1 MDPLEKRTLG
11 KSGLQVTRVG
21 LGGSGLGGLYGDIPD
36 KQVHEVVRRALS
48 LGINLFDTA
57 PLYGHGKSERRLGEV
72 LAGISRDEY
81 VLATKVGRLLVPADE
96 DRPRDRL
103 HGKRSRYRTVF
114 DFSYDAVMRSYESSL
129 DRLGVDRIDVL
140 HIHDPYDYYDQ
151 AIDEAYRALRKLRE
165 EGAIRAVSVGI
176 GHVGLLQRFAQ
187 EGEFDCFLLSNA
199 YNLLDQDAL
208 PELLPLCQEKGIGIM
223 AGGTFAS
230 GILATGAKEGAK
242 YKYRS
247 APEEV
252 LRRVRR
258 MQEIA
263 AGYGVTMAAAA
274 SQFVLAHPAITCIVP
289 STRNPER
296 VTENVELVRQQIP
309 AAFWEELR
317 HKGLIPEEAPVP
329 GDVQQ

>member
-11 KSGLQVTRVG
+11 QSGLQVTRVG
-21 LGGSGLGGLYGDIPD
+21 LGGASLGGLYGDIPD
-36 KQVHEVVRRALS
+36 EQAHEVVRRALS

-57 PLYGHGKSERRLGEV
+57 PLYGHGKSERRLGQA
-72 LAGISRDEY
+72 LAGIPHDEY
-81 VLATKVGRLLVPADE
+81 VLATKVGRLLIPVDE
-96 DRPRDRL
+96 ESPTDRL
-103 HGKRSRYRTVF
+103 GGKGPRHRTVF

-129 DRLGVDRIDVL
+129 GRLGVDRIDVL

-199 YNLLDQDAL
+199 YNLLDQPAL

-230 GILATGAKEGAK
+230 GILATGAREGAK
-242 YKYRS
+242 YTYRD
-247 APEEV
+247 APEDV
-252 LRRVRR
+252 LRRVQQ
-258 MQEIA
+258 MEQIA
-263 AGYGVTMAAAA
+263 ADHGVSLSAAA
-274 SQFVLAHPAITCIVP
+274 SQFVLAHPAITCIIP
-289 STRNPER
+289 STRRAER
-296 VTENVELVRQQIP
+296 VTENVELVRQAIP
-309 AAFWEELR
+309 LAFWEELR
-317 HKGLIPEEAPVP
+317 HEGLIPREAPVP
-329 GDVQQ
+329 GDAE